1 MRTKLIRN
9 GVALGLVAAL
19 AIAGGYWTA
28 RQSGQQ
34 GPAVTPLRLPDLTG
48 RQRQLG
54 DWPGRFILINFWATW
69 CAPCREE
76 IPLLTAAQRRYGTYG
91 LQIIGIAFDKK
102 PAILAFQR
110 QVPINYPVL
119 LANDQS
125 FELMRRYGN
134 RVQGLPFS
142 VLLSP
147 RGEILATR
155 LDAFRPAEL
164 AALLRAHIVK
174 KP

>member
-1 MRTKLIRN
+1 MRAKLIRN
-9 GVALGLVAAL
+9 GIVLGLVAVL
-19 AIAGGYWTA
+19 AVTGGYWAA

-34 GPAVTPLRLPDLTG
+34 GPALAPLQLPDLAG
-48 RQRQLG
+48 RQRQLN

-76 IPLLTAAQRRYGTYG
+76 IPLLTAAQRRYGPHG

-102 PAILAFQR
+102 PAIFAFQR
-110 QVPINYPVL
+110 QIPINYPVL

-125 FELMRRYGN
+125 FALMRHYGN
-134 RVQGLPFS
+134 RAQGLPFS
-142 VLLSP
+142 VLLNP
-147 RGEILATR
+147 QGEILATR
-155 LDAFRPAEL
+155 LDVFRPAEL
-164 AALLRAHIVK
+164 ATLLRTYVVK